1 LKSSHKIAIVGI
13 GGIFPGA
20 KNLEQFWENILAS
33 KDCSREPP
41 EGRWLLSLE
50 DAYASESAPDK
61 VYSRRA
67 CFVDDFDF
75 NPDDYEIDKRFL
87 ESLDPMFHLLLHAGR
102 QAWRDAITDNLDKQ
116 RAGVIVG
123 NIALPTDASSTLAD
137 EILGSKFE
145 EQLLGQP
152 VKLSSSGINRIN
164 RYVAGLPAGILAR
177 ALQLGGGSY
186 TLDAACASSLYA
198 LKYAVDELLA
208 NRADAMLCGGLSRPD
223 GLYTQMGFSALH
235 AISPSGHCSPFDHKA
250 DGLVVGEG
258 SGIVLLKRLDDA
270 IQVGDHIYA
279 TIAGIGL
286 SNDIKGNLMSPD
298 SEGQLRAMRSAY
310 KNAGWQPDFVEL
322 IECHGTGT
330 PVGDAVEFRSLKS
343 LWGENKKN
351 DQDCV
356 IGSVKSNVGHL
367 LTAAGSAGLIKV
379 LMALRHKTLPPT
391 ANFESSLIDLQDS
404 PFTVLKHAQH
414 WEQREPDQ
422 PRRAA
427 VSAFG
432 FGGINA
438 HVLLEEYNNNVK
450 YLSDNVIQLKSK
462 TQKKLPAIAIVGL
475 DACFGSWDSLTKFQH
490 RVIRSF

>member
-1 LKSSHKIAIVGI
+1 MKSPHKIAIVGI

-145 EQLLGQP
+145 EHLLGQP
-152 VKLSSSGINRIN
+152 VKLSSYGINRIN

-270 IQVGDHIYA
+270 IQDGDHIYA

-298 SEGQLRAMRSAY
+298 SEGQLRAMRAAY
-310 KNAGWQPDFVEL
+310 KNAGWQPDF
-322 IECHGTGT
+322 
-330 PVGDAVEFRSLKS
+330 A
-343 LWGENKKN
+343 
-351 DQDCV
+351 
-356 IGSVKSNVGHL
+356 
-367 LTAAGSAGLIKV
+367 
-379 LMALRHKTLPPT
+379 
-391 ANFESSLIDLQDS
+391 SS
-404 PFTVLKHAQH
+404 
-414 WEQREPDQ
+414 
-422 PRRAA
+422 
-427 VSAFG
+427 
-432 FGGINA
+432 
-438 HVLLEEYNNNVK
+438 
-450 YLSDNVIQLKSK
+450 
-462 TQKKLPAIAIVGL
+462 
-475 DACFGSWDSLTKFQH
+475 
-490 RVIRSF
+490 